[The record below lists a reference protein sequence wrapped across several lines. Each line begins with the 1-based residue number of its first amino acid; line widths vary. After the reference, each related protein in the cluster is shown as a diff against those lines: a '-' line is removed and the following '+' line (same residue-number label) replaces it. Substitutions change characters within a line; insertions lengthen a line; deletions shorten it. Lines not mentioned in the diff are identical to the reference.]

1 MSLKPLNK
9 GAGSGD
15 VVDAMPG
22 SNPSRPTIQAGQ
34 QGSGDPRPAGGRRYG
49 HAVATHVTGAAS
61 SDNVTSGQTPHRRRR
76 RNGLSGRVRI
86 DIEYPVAGGI
96 YRDKSDESFVVLNV
110 TGNEML
116 LEYANGRVISIDIS
130 YWPLLHPQPAL
141 F

>member
-1 MSLKPLNK
+1 M
-9 GAGSGD
+9 
-15 VVDAMPG
+15 
-22 SNPSRPTIQAGQ
+22 
-34 QGSGDPRPAGGRRYG
+34 
-49 HAVATHVTGAAS
+49 
-61 SDNVTSGQTPHRRRR
+61 
-76 RNGLSGRVRI
+76 SGRVRI